1 MSALEENQEWEA
13 VNRIVFP
20 TTDAENT
27 LPLYIVN
34 WTPSHPD
41 PALFD
46 ARESLEKVA
55 FSSLSKRQLSGTLRN
70 AIFSAQEASKT
81 ELPEGSVLIKSR
93 TSIELAA
100 GQHVSLCTF
109 FNAFPASYWQ
119 RWTKVTSVHF
129 IAKVGGIGR
138 IVVMKSS
145 ARGIPSPVITIPVA
159 QEDEFVEAEINLSGF
174 MDGGFIWIDMESA
187 PNNSLTITDAQW
199 QASTRERRAPH
210 NSSLSIAITTFNRP
224 SYCLKQLQTI
234 AAEKT
239 LRDHLDTIYCVDQG
253 TDRVQDQSDFQQTRE
268 LLGQQLTYILQDNL
282 GGSGGFSRGMYE
294 TVKAQKSTYV
304 LLLDDDAITEPEAI
318 LRALQFSDYVTRPVL
333 VGGGM
338 LHLDNR
344 TVLYSSGER
353 FDASSAMPAPATGT
367 HYNHDFAVNP
377 LRDTP
382 ELHKRINPD
391 FNGWWLCLIPTE
403 VLKKIGLS
411 MPVFIKYDDVE
422 FGLRAKENN
431 IPTICL
437 PGVAVWHQAWHDKD
451 ISRTWEEYFAQRNRW
466 LCTLMHFPVPSKK
479 FAFRMLYEDAH
490 LGTKLLYSAMKLN
503 HMALRDLTDGPEY
516 IVRCLPQKLAEVRK
530 AREGFTDSLV
540 LHNLD
545 DFPAALADY
554 DPTFIPSDPKTVMK
568 IGLKSVISAFF
579 SRSSGIKDTHP
590 QVSIMSK
597 DAIWPAFNKVSSA
610 LVTTADGNGAAWFK
624 RDSKLYRKELFRCA
638 RLAANVLKQ
647 WNKLSRLYRE
657 SDFCSINTWQ
667 RIFNQSS
674 KDK

>member
-1 MSALEENQEWEA
+1 
-13 VNRIVFP
+13 
-20 TTDAENT
+20 
-27 LPLYIVN
+27 
-34 WTPSHPD
+34 
-41 PALFD
+41 
-46 ARESLEKVA
+46 
-55 FSSLSKRQLSGTLRN
+55 
-70 AIFSAQEASKT
+70 
-81 ELPEGSVLIKSR
+81 
-93 TSIELAA
+93 
-100 GQHVSLCTF
+100 
-109 FNAFPASYWQ
+109 
-119 RWTKVTSVHF
+119 
-129 IAKVGGIGR
+129 
-138 IVVMKSS
+138 
-145 ARGIPSPVITIPVA
+145 
-159 QEDEFVEAEINLSGF
+159 
-174 MDGGFIWIDMESA
+174 
-187 PNNSLTITDAQW
+187 
-199 QASTRERRAPH
+199 
-210 NSSLSIAITTFNRP
+210 
-224 SYCLKQLQTI
+224 
-234 AAEKT
+234 
-239 LRDHLDTIYCVDQG
+239 
-253 TDRVQDQSDFQQTRE
+253 
-268 LLGQQLTYILQDNL
+268 
-282 GGSGGFSRGMYE
+282 
-294 TVKAQKSTYV
+294 
-304 LLLDDDAITEPEAI
+304 
-318 LRALQFSDYVTRPVL
+318 
-333 VGGGM
+333 
-338 LHLDNR
+338 
-344 TVLYSSGER
+344 
-353 FDASSAMPAPATGT
+353 MPAPATGT

-503 HMALRDLTDGPEY
+503 HMALRDLTEGPEY

-554 DPTFIPSDPKTVMK
+554 EPTFIPSDPKTVTK

-579 SRSSGIKDTHP
+579 SQSSGIKDAHP

-624 RDSKLYRKELFRCA
+624 RDSKLYRKELFRCVH
-638 RLAANVLKQ
+638 LAANILKQ

-667 RIFNQSS
+667 RIFNHSS
-674 KDK
+674 K

>member
-20 TTDAENT
+20 TTDAEST
-27 LPLYIVN
+27 LPLYVVN

-70 AIFSAQEASKT
+70 GIFSAQEASKT
-81 ELPEGSVLIKSR
+81 ELPAGSVLIKSR

-119 RWTKVTSVHF
+119 RWTKVTNVRF
-129 IAKVGGIGR
+129 IAKVGGVGR

-145 ARGIPSPVITIPVA
+145 ARGIPSTVTTIPVA
-159 QEDEFVEAEINLSGF
+159 QEDEFVEADISLSGF
-174 MDGGFIWIDMESA
+174 MDGGFIWADMESA
-187 PNNSLTITDAQW
+187 SNDSLTVTNAQW
-199 QASTRERRAPH
+199 QVPTQERRAPH

-224 SYCLKQLQTI
+224 SYCLNQLQTI
-234 AAEKT
+234 AAEKN

-253 TDRVQDQSDFQQTRE
+253 TDRVQDQPDFQQTRE

-294 TVKAQKSTYV
+294 TVRAQKSAYV

-318 LRALQFSDYVTRPVL
+318 LRALQFSDYATRPVL

-503 HMALRDLTDGPEY
+503 HMALRDLTEGPEY

-554 DPTFIPSDPKTVMK
+554 EPTFIPSDPKTVTKM
-568 IGLKSVISAFF
+568 GLKSVISAFF
-579 SRSSGIKDTHP
+579 SQSSGIKDAHP

-624 RDSKLYRKELFRCA
+624 RDSKLYRKELFRCVH
-638 RLAANVLKQ
+638 LAANILKQ

-674 KDK
+674 K